1 MKKILF
7 AISAIIF
14 IIIIEAA
21 YPRPADAA
29 FPPPVLRD
37 PPDFQRFNPETP
49 GQRIKRNREQVDE
62 YRRVPVP
69 ETTPKSET
77 GKPGGKEKQDEKPG
91 R

>member
-1 MKKILF
+1 MKKFLF
-7 AISAIIF
+7 AITAIIF
-14 IIIIEAA
+14 IIILAA
-21 YPRPADAA
+21 ANPRPADTA

-37 PPDFQRFNPETP
+37 PPDFQRFDPETP

-77 GKPGGKEKQDEKPG
+77 GKTEEKGRQDEKPG